1 MKLLC
6 VPIMR
11 SGPNLTKA
19 IGTGLVRPNNR
30 ASLSQRK
37 RTEQA
42 SRGAQEPSR
51 PLAVQKYYREL
62 NTDQYICP
70 PGSS

>member
-19 IGTGLVRPNNR
+19 IDTGLLRPNNR
-30 ASLSQRK
+30 AGLSWCK

-42 SRGAQEPSR
+42 SRGA
-51 PLAVQKYYREL
+51 KEL
-62 NTDQYICP
+62 MDIH
-70 PGSS
+70 